1 MKHGIG
7 HIGLAAVV
15 VVGSFCVGCAGRDIP
30 SDEAMTSN
38 FRANEKAFAEMVAL
52 FQDFPFWEAENPGG
66 CRWRDGY
73 WPEAAECREFL
84 GEERASMLDSLL
96 RMTGCE
102 NVHFRYCRADSCAAT
117 SRPSEY
123 SFTYHAEGLSIGP
136 SVARHYIYR
145 DNPADSVAPTS
156 RVWYMSDRPDSVFVA
171 DGDLA
176 GLYASIRRDER
187 ERNDTVGG
195 MSLVRHIK
203 GNWYVE
209 LEYEH

>member
-15 VVGSFCVGCAGRDIP
+15 AVGGICVGCSGFDVP

-38 FRANEKAFAEMVAL
+38 FRAKEKAFADMVAL
-52 FQDFPFWEAENPGG
+52 LQDFPSWEGENPGG

-73 WPEAAECREFL
+73 WPEAADCRDFL
-84 GEERASMLDSLL
+84 GDERASTLDSLL
-96 RMTGCE
+96 RVTGCE
-102 NVHFRYCRADSCAAT
+102 NLHFSYCSADSCAA
-117 SRPSEY
+117 SVRPVEY

-136 SVARHYIYR
+136 SVVRHYIYR
-145 DNPADSVAPTS
+145 AVPSDSAAPPS
-156 RVWYMSDRPDSVFVA
+156 RVWYMSDRPDSIFVA

-176 GLYASIRRDER
+176 GLYAAIRRDER
-187 ERNDTVGG
+187 NRNDTIGG
-195 MSLVRHIK
+195 MTLTRHIK
-203 GNWYVE
+203 GNWYIE

>member
-7 HIGLAAVV
+7 HIGFAAVV
-15 VVGSFCVGCAGRDIP
+15 TVGGICVGCAGRDIP

-38 FRANEKAFAEMVAL
+38 FRANEKAFADMVAL
-52 FQDFPFWEAENPGG
+52 FQDFPSWEAENPGG

-84 GEERASMLDSLL
+84 GEERASRLDSLL
-96 RMTGCE
+96 QVTGCE
-102 NVHFRYCRADSCAAT
+102 NVHFRYCHADSCT
-117 SRPSEY
+117 DSSGPVEY

-136 SVARHYIYR
+136 GVARQYVYR
-145 DNPADSVAPTS
+145 AEPTDSTAPTS
-156 RVWYMSDRPDSVFVA
+156 RVWYMSDRPDSIFVA

-176 GLYASIRRDER
+176 GLYAAIRREGR
-187 ERNDTVGG
+187 ERNDTIGR
-195 MSLVRHIK
+195 MTLTRHIK
-203 GNWYVE
+203 GNWYLE